1 MLLKF
6 KAKKLFIIAYA
17 IPGLQKK
24 KKKEKTE
31 NICEKKYLYTL
42 FYPRHGMIVYFT
54 EILKKFNIY
63 VVFILLYDA
72 L

>member
-6 KAKKLFIIAYA
+6 KAKKLFIIAYV
-17 IPGLQKK
+17 IPRPPKK
-24 KKKEKTE
+24 KKKTE

-42 FYPRHGMIVYFT
+42 FYPGHGMIVYFT